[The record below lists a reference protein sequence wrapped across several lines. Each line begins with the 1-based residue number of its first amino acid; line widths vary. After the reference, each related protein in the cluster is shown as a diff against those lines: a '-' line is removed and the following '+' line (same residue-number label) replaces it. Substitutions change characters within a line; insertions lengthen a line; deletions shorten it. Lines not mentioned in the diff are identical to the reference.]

1 MDSEQGPSH
10 QNPDAGTS
18 MELSIDDLGRHD
30 NEHRLKMR
38 SKHWLIFFRNLVNT
52 IVAVIAAAIAD
63 FTPRLLV
70 VSILNTAEGYGE
82 IFISYWIKSKG
93 RADYE
98 RYRNAWDEN
107 QLADHQIEIGPV

>member
-1 MDSEQGPSH
+1 
-10 QNPDAGTS
+10 
-18 MELSIDDLGRHD
+18 MELSIDDLERHD

-38 SKHWLIFFRNLVNT
+38 SKHWLILFRNLVNT
-52 IVAVIAAAIAD
+52 IVAVIAAAITD

-93 RADYE
+93 RANYE

-107 QLADHQIEIGPV
+107 QQAYSQIEIGPV